1 LDKKEL
7 FAHNT
12 REHKMINLIYSFL
25 PLLSNLLTLLETQ
38 VGKVIQKSMF
48 FGDITYLIWDKNC
61 QKNLLISLAL
71 ARTEKRIATRP
82 PTNSNINDK
91 VSLGKY

>member
-1 LDKKEL
+1 MYILSMPLRNEKKD
-7 FAHNT
+7 N
-12 REHKMINLIYSFL
+12 N
-25 PLLSNLLTLLETQ
+25 
-38 VGKVIQKSMF
+38 KVIQKSMF
-48 FGDITYLIWDKNC
+48 FGDITYLILDKNC

-71 ARTEKRIATRP
+71 AQIEKRIATRP